1 MNTLNKF
8 LAAAATATV
17 LLSSNAAFAADVAP
31 SRAQVI
37 AELAQARADGSIAS
51 LNSDDSE
58 HFLKAP
64 VAATSAKAVAPA
76 VATSAQAANLPKTRA
91 QVIAELRASQADGT
105 LALMHS
111 EFAGDH
117 VRLAQIQAQKAAATA
132 MAE

>member
-17 LLSSNAAFAADVAP
+17 LLSSNAAFAADAGP

-37 AELAQARADGSIAS
+37 AELAQARADGSIAT

-64 VAATSAKAVAPA
+64 VAATTAKAATPA
-76 VATSAQAANLPKTRA
+76 VAANANLPKTRA
-91 QVIAELRASQADGT
+91 QVIAELRASQQDGT

-117 VRLAQIQAQKAAATA
+117 MRLAVMQAQKAAATA

>member
-17 LLSSNAAFAADVAP
+17 LLSSNAAFADT
-31 SRAQVI
+31 SRAEVVAQ
-37 AELAQARADGSIAS
+37 LAQARADGSIAS

-64 VAATSAKAVAPA
+64 VAATTAKAAAPA
-76 VATSAQAANLPKTRA
+76 ATVAANANLPKTRA
-91 QVIAELRASQADGT
+91 QVIAELRASQQDGT

-117 VRLAQIQAQKAAATA
+117 MRLAVMQAQKAAATA